1 MTQFAILSVLV
12 VALVATLGTAWSA
25 RKRMQEIHVLV
36 NRRLE
41 LALQE
46 IKDLKSAR
54 EVTADIDHPR
64 DLTRIGSAPV
74 VPSDAGLT
82 DDG

>member
-1 MTQFAILSVLV
+1 MTAAIMATL
-12 VALVATLGTAWSA
+12 ALVAVICTFIYTRS
-25 RKRMQEIHVLV
+25 RIQEIHVLV

-46 IKDLKSAR
+46 IRDLKSAAAQQ
-54 EVTADIDHPR
+54 ES
-64 DLTRIGSAPV
+64 GSAPV
-74 VPSDAGLT
+74 VPSDAGRA

>member
-1 MTQFAILSVLV
+1 MIAIAIFLAVLGV
-12 VALVATLGTAWSA
+12 LATAASFVYLRS
-25 RKRMQEIHVLV
+25 RMQEIHVLV

-46 IKDLKSAR
+46 VRDLKAAAATEKAS
-54 EVTADIDHPR
+54 
-64 DLTRIGSAPV
+64 GSAPV
-74 VPSDAGLT
+74 VDAGRA

>member
-1 MTQFAILSVLV
+1 VSATVLA
-12 VALVATLGTAWSA
+12 ALALIAVIVTYLYT
-25 RKRMQEIHVLV
+25 RRRIQEIHVLV

-46 IKDLKSAR
+46 IRDLKAAAQWKGS
-54 EVTADIDHPR
+54 
-64 DLTRIGSAPV
+64 GSAPV
-74 VPSDAGLT
+74 MPSDAGRS

>member
-1 MTQFAILSVLV
+1 VNTATIMASL
-12 VALVATLGTAWSA
+12 ALLAVIVTYLYT
-25 RKRMQEIHVLV
+25 RVRIQVLV

-46 IKDLKSAR
+46 IKDLKFAAQAKEES
-54 EVTADIDHPR
+54 
-64 DLTRIGSAPV
+64 GSAPV
-74 VPSDAGLT
+74 MPSDAGRS